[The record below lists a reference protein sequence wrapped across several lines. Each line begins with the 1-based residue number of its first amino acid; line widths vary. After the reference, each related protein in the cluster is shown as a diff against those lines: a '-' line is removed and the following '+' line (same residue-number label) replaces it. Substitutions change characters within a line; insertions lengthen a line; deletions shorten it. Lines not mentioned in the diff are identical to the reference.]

1 MSGTGKSTLLEVL
14 AKRGHLTVDT
24 DYDGWTLADGRWD
37 ATRMSKL
44 LDREPDVVVAG
55 TVDNQG
61 DFYDRF
67 DHIVLRV
74 RETSESIQVAATE
87 VANGNLDLSGRTPA
101 LVGVGIRVVEYD
113 EALDFGVDLVQGFE
127 CAVICRSGELI
138 PRDLIERLLGDPELE
153 RIFLRPGEGP
163 LSRRLAGTGFLGP
176 PPSSRLR

>member
-37 ATRMSKL
+37 TTKMSGL

-67 DHIVLRV
+67 DHVVLL
-74 RETSESIQVAATE
+74 TAP
-87 VANGNLDLSGRTPA
+87 L
-101 LVGVGIRVVEYD
+101 GI
-113 EALDFGVDLVQGFE
+113 
-127 CAVICRSGELI
+127 
-138 PRDLIERLLGDPELE
+138 LIERVSSRTTNPYGQTADEQAEIARYVQTVEPLLRRTATIELDGQASIDE
-153 RIFLRPGEGP
+153 
-163 LSRRLAGTGFLGP
+163 LAGAVEELTDNTP
-176 PPSSRLR
+176 